1 MIKFQKKGFTFVEL
15 LTVMLI
21 AIPVLIILYVLLS
34 QSLSMYDSVRET
46 TDPIGAQTSLISDI
60 EDLSRNCDYAEVVDG
75 IIVFYNDGIFI
86 KIDPASYGL
95 AASFAIDH
103 EDNTITIMMGGEKH
117 CVKYLQQIGQ

>member
-21 AIPVLIILYVLLS
+21 AIPVLIILYILLS
-34 QSLSMYDSVRET
+34 QSISMYDSVRET

-86 KIDPASYGL
+86 KIDPASYDL
-95 AASFAIDH
+95 DASFAIDH
-103 EDNTITIMMGGEKH
+103 EDNTITIMMGGEEH

>member
-21 AIPVLIILYVLLS
+21 AIPVLIILYILLS
-34 QSLSMYDSVRET
+34 QSLSMYDSVREA

-86 KIDPASYGL
+86 KIDPASYDL
-95 AASFAIDH
+95 DASFAIDY
-103 EDNTITIMMGGEKH
+103 EDNMITIMMGGEEH
-117 CVKYLQQIGQ
+117 CVKYLQQIGR